1 MDGKII
7 VDPNDIA
14 NWFNN
19 YFASIGTKLTSKFAI
34 NDKYLKKYVPTVNSR
49 FKFRLISNN
58 EIRSVINKLRN
69 APHGHDF
76 LPISLSKDI
85 VDT

>member
-7 VDPNDIA
+7 DDPNDIA

-34 NDKYLKKYVPTVNSR
+34 NDKYLKNMCQLLILGLNLGLYPTM
-49 FKFRLISNN
+49 K
-58 EIRSVINKLRN
+58 
-69 APHGHDF
+69 
-76 LPISLSKDI
+76 
-85 VDT
+85 